1 MKTLFTLLLFFVFL
15 SCGENKKNGSSNTST
30 SLNKPST
37 VANKKQSA
45 KRKTISKQPVVEK
58 MSKLDSVEELKSLI
72 IKAHKTNPK
81 NWIKDGIVH
90 PELGFHV
97 AGLPASGIH
106 IGVDCLLKEKDFIEY
121 NEPYFE
127 FSLKDDLGWLY
138 KNKEHPNFIKIHQPS
153 KYTGELIG
161 SIGWGDGAF
170 SIDAPEQRKAYLV
183 LDKLY
188 QTNYRLVDSLFYVLA
203 SKGLIDIDIVLGDHN
218 IDLKDL
224 LEDDFYLFDR
234 QEQLRDLA
242 IQVISNTSVESLDSF
257 VKSIEE
263 GRPNYDLITGKGR
276 KKHKIGEQLNVYTHK
291 YSGIIRFLR
300 IDGKLYLYYFDNIDY
315 EGPEENNLRNY
326 FE

>member
-1 MKTLFTLLLFFVFL
+1 MKTLFTLLIFFVFL
-15 SCGENKKNGSSNTST
+15 SCGENKKNGSSNTSIP
-30 SLNKPST
+30 LNKPST
-37 VANKKQSA
+37 IANKTQSA
-45 KRKTISKQPVVEK
+45 DKKTISKQPVVEK

-97 AGLPASGIH
+97 AGLPFSGIH
-106 IGVDCLLKEKDFIEY
+106 IGVSCLLTEKDFIEY
-121 NEPYFE
+121 KEPSLE
-127 FSLKDDLGWLY
+127 FLMKHLEWLY
-138 KNKEHPNFIKIHQPS
+138 KNRNHPNFIKIHKPS
-153 KYTGELIG
+153 KYTGEYIG
-161 SIGWGDGAF
+161 SVAWGDAAF

-183 LDKLY
+183 LDKL
-188 QTNYRLVDSLFYVLA
+188 QLHVSFNELFYVLA

-218 IDLKDL
+218 INLKDL
-224 LEDDFYLFDR
+224 LDDDFYLFDR

-263 GRPNYDLITGKGR
+263 GKPNYDLITGKGR
-276 KKHKIGEQLNVYTHK
+276 VKYVIGEELSFCIRE

-300 IDGKLYLYYFDNIDY
+300 IDGKLYLYYFEDLENC
-315 EGPEENNLRNY
+315 GPEEKL
-326 FE
+326 F